1 MAAES
6 SREDSSQWPSAL
18 TLPPAVNGS
27 LCPKSD
33 YRTAENITGQLFPLS
48 IFQKGGGS
56 LPTTGVPQKDL
67 TQ

>member
-33 YRTAENITGQLFPLS
+33 YRTAENITDQLFPLS
-48 IFQKGGGS
+48 IFRKE
-56 LPTTGVPQKDL
+56 GVVYPPQVFLRK
-67 TQ
+67 T